1 MTSLDRE
8 ELEELRETF
17 DYNDLD
23 HDGSIE
29 IDEFRTMLE
38 NLDAGLSAEEAATGF
53 TEIDANHDGLIDFD
67 EFLAWWREA

>member
-1 MTSLDRE
+1 MTSLDSE
-8 ELEELRETF
+8 ELDELRETF

-23 HDGSIE
+23 HDGSIGL
-29 IDEFRTMLE
+29 DEFRTMLE

-67 EFLAWWREA
+67 EFLAWWREP